1 VEGNSHARRI
11 INMPLKEVAKM
22 NKTINEEE
30 METVAL
36 LLTKER
42 VFLKGRP

>member
-1 VEGNSHARRI
+1 
-11 INMPLKEVAKM
+11 MPLKEVAKM
-22 NKTINEEE
+22 IKAMNEEE
-30 METVAL
+30 METLAL